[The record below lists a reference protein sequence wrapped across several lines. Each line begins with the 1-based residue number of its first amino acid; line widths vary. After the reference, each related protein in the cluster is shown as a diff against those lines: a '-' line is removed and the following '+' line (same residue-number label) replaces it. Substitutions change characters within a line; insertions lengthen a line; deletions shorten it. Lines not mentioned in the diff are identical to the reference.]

1 MRRST
6 SAGRRRPPT
15 RGSKERGTTAAADE
29 AADVFGVAADANVAF
44 GVMKAVP
51 APDEALDEW
60 GEAAAVDAALNEGR
74 R

>member
-15 RGSKERGTTAAADE
+15 RGSKERGPKAAANE

-51 APDEALDEW
+51 APDEALEEC
-60 GEAAAVDAALNEGR
+60 GQAAAVDVALNEGGR
-74 R
+74 